1 MRHAHPV
8 VSRHACVVNPVIDR
22 NPKKNLAREFHLLL
36 PYILHAMNPVIRFH
50 SRWMEIRP
58 RPYEPERMTT
68 DVAWI
73 QMKEE
78 VSPEEAYRIWYE
90 KQRRISRFLQ
100 QCGSKSLSSSS
111 SSQ

>member
-1 MRHAHPV
+1 
-8 VSRHACVVNPVIDR
+8 
-22 NPKKNLAREFHLLL
+22 
-36 PYILHAMNPVIRFH
+36 MNPVIRFH

-73 QMKEE
+73 QMKDE